1 MTTPATSTDGVAGER
16 PALDAA
22 SLLSDARDVLS
33 DAVKLR
39 RQIHAEPELGLDLP
53 RTQAKV
59 LDALAELD
67 LQVHTG
73 QGLSSVVAT
82 LTGDAEGPTLLLRA
96 DMDALPMTEDTGAEF
111 ASTVPGRMH
120 ACGHD
125 AHVAMLVGAARLLA
139 ARRRDLRGTVK
150 FLFQPGEEG
159 PGGAP
164 ICIEE
169 GLLDDPAVDAAFAL
183 HISPNLAAGRLA
195 TRPGPLMAAT
205 DELLIT
211 LTGKGGHAS
220 TPHLAI
226 DPIPVAAE
234 LVLALQTLLTRKVDP
249 FEPVVL
255 TIARITAGTTSNVI
269 PETAEL
275 EGTLRTVSDRVREK
289 LLAEI
294 ERISVH
300 IAAAHD
306 CSADVAINR
315 GYPVTVNDAA
325 FVAFARDVLGQLVGT
340 DRIMDMKTP
349 ILGAEDW
356 SYVLQKVPGCMAF
369 LGVCPPGVS
378 PREAASCHSN
388 RMELDEEALAVGIA
402 SHAAIALSYL
412 S

>member
-1 MTTPATSTDGVAGER
+1 MTTPATPTGGAGER

-22 SLLSDARDVLS
+22 GLLSDARDVLS
-33 DAVKLR
+33 DAVALR
-39 RQIHAEPELGLDLP
+39 RRIHAEPELGLDLP

-59 LDALAELD
+59 LDALVDLD
-67 LQVHTG
+67 LEVSTG
-73 QGLSSVVAT
+73 AGLSSVVAT

-96 DMDALPMTEDTGAEF
+96 DMDALPLTEDTGASY

-139 ARRRDLRGTVK
+139 ARRRDLRGSVK

-169 GLLDDPAVDAAFAL
+169 GLLDDPSVDAAFAL
-183 HISPNLAAGRLA
+183 HISPNLAAGQVA

-211 LTGKGGHAS
+211 VVGKGGHAS
-220 TPHLAI
+220 TPHLAL

-234 LVLALQTLLTRKVDP
+234 MVLAFQTLLTRRVDP

-255 TIARITAGTTSNVI
+255 TIARISAGTTTNVI
-269 PETAEL
+269 PERAEL
-275 EGTLRTVSDRVREK
+275 EGTLRTVSDRSRDR

-294 ERISVH
+294 ERVAGH
-300 IAAAHD
+300 IAAAHR
-306 CSADVAINR
+306 CEAEVVVHR
-315 GYPVTVNDAA
+315 GYPVTVNDAP
-325 FVAFARDVLGQLVGT
+325 FVAFTRDVLHQLVGPE
-340 DRIMDMKTP
+340 RVIDMKTP

-356 SYVLQKVPGCMAF
+356 AYVLQKVPGCMAF

-402 SHAAIALSYL
+402 THAAMALSYL